1 MNRSNPIVIIGAG
14 FAGLFTALHLR
25 HRDYPGSIVAIDPQ
39 ERFVFKPM
47 LYEMLTGE
55 LEEDVVCP
63 TYAELLDGSGI
74 DFVRAE
80 VKSLDLE
87 KKQVTLASDEQYQYS
102 HLVLTVGS
110 VQGYLGTEGAQ
121 ENAFAFRTREDA
133 IALKSHLQDCLQQ
146 SLQTEDE
153 QQRQS
158 LLTFAVVGA
167 GPAGVEMAATLAD
180 LLPSWYV
187 KMGGK
192 VGEIRI
198 VLANHGREILSG
210 DANEALQEPA
220 LEALQA
226 RTVPVELLLG
236 VGVKAV
242 DRDRLEYQPVESDRT
257 ETLAT
262 QTTIWT
268 AGTEVNPLI
277 KSLSSQIPKEHLD
290 KHGLPL
296 VNPTLQLLDF
306 PEVFA
311 AGDCAIVANHSE
323 PPLAQVAYQQGETIA
338 RNLIALNQGK
348 PLQSSEVSL
357 RGTLLKLGLNNSVA
371 NLFDKV
377 QIGGKSGDILR
388 SLTYLELLPTPW
400 HNFKATAEW
409 MKEELFH
416 RYYQPEVYTDRAG
429 RRHVL
434 TPEEEKAR
442 SLVKGLAILAPL
454 ALFVAAYLGLRT
466 PPSEKLSPIPSN
478 SPAQTNP

>member
-1 MNRSNPIVIIGAG
+1 MNRSNPTVIIGAG

-25 HRDYPGSIVAIDPQ
+25 DRDYPGSVVAIDPQ

-55 LEEDVVCP
+55 LEENAVCP

-74 DFVRAE
+74 DWVRDE
-80 VKSLDLE
+80 VKSLDLA
-87 KKQVTLASDEQYQYS
+87 KKQVTLASGTQYCY
-102 HLVLTVGS
+102 HRLVLTAGS

-146 SLQTEDE
+146 SLQTEDD

-158 LLTFAVVGA
+158 RLTFAVVGA
-167 GPAGVEMAATLAD
+167 GPAGIEMAATLAD
-180 LLPSWYV
+180 LLPSWYG

-192 VGEIRI
+192 VGKIRI
-198 VLANHGREILSG
+198 VLANHSQEILSG

-220 LEALQA
+220 LKALQA

-242 DRDRLEYQPVESDRT
+242 YRDRVEYQPAESDRT

-268 AGTEVNPLI
+268 AGTDLNPLI

-306 PEVFA
+306 PDVFA
-311 AGDCAIVANHSE
+311 AGDCAIVAEHSE

-338 RNLIALNQGK
+338 SNLIALSQGK
-348 PLQSSEVSL
+348 PLQTSEVNL
-357 RGTLLKLGLNNSVA
+357 RGTLLKLGLNNSIA

-377 QIGGKSGDILR
+377 QIDGKSGDILR

-400 HNFKATAEW
+400 HNFKATSEW
-409 MKEELFH
+409 IKEEVFH

-429 RRHVL
+429 KRHIL
-434 TPEEEKAR
+434 TPKEEKAR
-442 SLVKGLAILAPL
+442 SLVKALAILAPL
-454 ALFVAAYLGLRT
+454 ALLGAAYLALRT
-466 PPSEKLSPIPSN
+466 PPSEKLSPRPST
-478 SPAQTNP
+478 SPTQTDP